1 MKENPLFILIL
12 LEWIKASIGT
22 IRSLKRSLL
31 PLSVFFGIGLGLI
44 LLRGVLLQSVPYFL
58 KHVKGLTIAIDVFMV
73 IFVTL
78 ENIVDLIIEA
88 IQNLIRFFKRSKPKL
103 EWTVHKY
110 ANISSTDA
118 QEILLDISHLCP
130 PMNNMPTIMS
140 FILKDTFN
148 PLVCPVVR
156 AVQPTLLAP
165 VAQNSLGWL
174 AYNTNPNISQSCT
187 SPPETSMKWVCTG
200 FGSGFLILELVLPI
214 FIFVVVAPSL
224 IPALYHTLRLLV
236 NAASKIGERIYQA
249 GRRRYSLT
257 ERAQ

>member
-12 LEWIKASIGT
+12 LVWVKAAFGT
-22 IRSLKRSLL
+22 VTSLKRSLL
-31 PLSVFFGIGLGLI
+31 PLSLFLGIGLGLV
-44 LLRGVLLQSVPYFL
+44 LLRGVLLRCVPYFL

-88 IQNLIRFFKRSKPKL
+88 VQNLIRFFKRSKPKL

-118 QEILLDISHLCP
+118 QEILLDLSHYCP
-130 PMNNMPTIMS
+130 IMNNMPAIMG

-148 PLVCPVVR
+148 PLVCPIVR
-156 AVQPTLLAP
+156 AVQPTILAP

-174 AYNTNPNISQSCT
+174 AYDTNPNKSHSCT
-187 SPPETSMKWVCTG
+187 SPPETDMMWVCTG
-200 FGSGFLILELVLPI
+200 FGSGFLILELVLPV
-214 FIFVVVAPSL
+214 FVFVIISPFL
-224 IPALYHTLRLLV
+224 IPALYHTLRLTL
-236 NAASKIGERIYQA
+236 NAASHMASRIYQGA
-249 GRRRYSLT
+249 RQKHRQSKDVH
-257 ERAQ
+257 